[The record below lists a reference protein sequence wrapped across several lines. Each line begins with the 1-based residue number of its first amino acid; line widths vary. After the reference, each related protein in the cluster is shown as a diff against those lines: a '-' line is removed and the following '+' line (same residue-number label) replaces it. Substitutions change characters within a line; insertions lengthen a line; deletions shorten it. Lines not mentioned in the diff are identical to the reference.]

1 MTHVPSVSN
10 AGHVVFNKRKEVI
23 RCLMVQQVARV
34 ISFGSCAAKAKSL
47 VAHGLPGLRYVSGR

>member
-1 MTHVPSVSN
+1 MTHVLIVSN

-34 ISFGSCAAKAKSL
+34 ISFGSCAANA
-47 VAHGLPGLRYVSGR
+47 AHGLPG